1 MPKNK
6 RDTLLCHQR
15 GSVNLALPR
24 SFNEC
29 TTPQLEMI
37 GRVIRERT
45 ERADRYHPFSMQDVK
60 IACFFLLS
68 DIEILSYPDESLP
81 LEQQSYL
88 CRQHASRY
96 RRRKRMASHFRYKSD
111 ADEGETFRLYLW
123 QINYFI
129 SPRPKT
135 KDTKSAEY
143 LSAGAGVLDW
153 MNETSLT
160 RFPYPTLKRRPID
173 KWLRPKKLEF
183 QGPAPDMDGF
193 SWQQYR
199 FAADLMS
206 QHIRLSNNLL
216 KMQHRGTFTEQQLST
231 QAENA
236 DIARAM
242 FLATIFNRRIP
253 SADAATQTVRH
264 DFRYH
269 PNQHK
274 DNAPYF
280 RRFPDHQWQPIMLW
294 WSGMMQT
301 LSARYPHV
309 FRVQNPTDHAHHATP
324 LELYTATIA
333 TMQKY
338 ASLTETQTNDQLYS
352 ITLEQLERICKE
364 NEELERIRSKK

>member
-29 TTPQLEMI
+29 TTQQLEMI
-37 GRVIRERT
+37 GRVIKERT

-81 LEQQSYL
+81 LERQSYL
-88 CRQHASRY
+88 CRQHASQY
-96 RRRKRMASHFRYKSD
+96 RRRKRRLPSWMHRAAETD
-111 ADEGETFRLYLW
+111 DGETFRLYLW

-129 SPRPKT
+129 SPPPKT
-135 KDTKSAEY
+135 KDAKRAEY

-153 MNETSLT
+153 MDEPSLT
-160 RFPYPTLKRRPID
+160 RFPYPILKRRPID

-183 QGPAPDMDGF
+183 QGPAAEMDGF
-193 SWQQYR
+193 SWRQYR
-199 FAADLMS
+199 LAADLMA

-242 FLATIFNRRIP
+242 FLATIFNRRI
-253 SADAATQTVRH
+253 SYTDAATQTMRH

-269 PNQHK
+269 SSQHK

-294 WSGMMQT
+294 WSGMMQI
-301 LSARYPHV
+301 LSARYPYV
-309 FRVQNPTDHAHHATP
+309 FRVQNPSHARTATP
-324 LELYTATIA
+324 LELYTATVA

-338 ASLTETQTNDQLYS
+338 ASLTEEQTNDQLYS

-364 NEELERIRSKK
+364 NEELERIRKK